1 MNTAT
6 TFLFV
11 MLRTCS
17 NENNVIETP
26 TIKSII
32 FRSSLLVKSRDENLD
47 RPNTRII
54 INGNP
59 TIVCPCAILIHA

>member
-26 TIKSII
+26 TIKPII
-32 FRSSLLVKSRDENLD
+32 FVFSLLVKSRDENLD
-47 RPNTRII
+47 RPNARII
-54 INGNP
+54 INGNS
-59 TIVCPCAILIHA
+59 TIV

>member
-11 MLRTCS
+11 MPRTCS

-26 TIKSII
+26 IIKSII
-32 FRSSLLVKSRDENLD
+32 FGFSSLVKSRDENLD
-47 RPNTRII
+47 RPNARII

-59 TIVCPCAILIHA
+59 TIV

>member
-6 TFLFV
+6 TFLFA
-11 MLRTCS
+11 MPRTCS
-17 NENNVIETP
+17 IENNVIETP
-26 TIKSII
+26 TIKPMI
-32 FRSSLLVKSRDENLD
+32 FGFSLRAKSRDENLD

-59 TIVCPCAILIHA
+59 TIV

>member
-6 TFLFV
+6 TFPFV

-17 NENNVIETP
+17 NENNVIEAP
-26 TIKSII
+26 TIKPII
-32 FRSSLLVKSRDENLD
+32 FGFSLLVKSGDENLD
-47 RPNTRII
+47 RPNARII

-59 TIVCPCAILIHA
+59 TIVLPCAILIHA